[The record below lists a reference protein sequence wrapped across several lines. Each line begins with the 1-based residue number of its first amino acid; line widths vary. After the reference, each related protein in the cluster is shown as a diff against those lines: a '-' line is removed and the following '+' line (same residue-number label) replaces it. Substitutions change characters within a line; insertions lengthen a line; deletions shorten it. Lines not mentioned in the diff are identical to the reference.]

1 MSIKSIIREWLG
13 VDDVNSRVDGL
24 VRQANQ
30 HTIEVRQAIIDCVDD
45 LVNRRNRPANDQN
58 GWAWGHTQD
67 NFNNSIK
74 RLTEPHIKTV
84 ASEEARRVATE
95 AMKAINAEDFID
107 TVVDRI
113 NRKRLISV

>member
-30 HTIEVRQAIIDCVDD
+30 HTIDLRREIITGVND
-45 LVNRRNRPANDQN
+45 LVNNRNRPANEEN
-58 GWAWGHTQD
+58 GWEWGYTQD
-67 NFNNSIK
+67 NFNNSIT
-74 RLTEPHIKTV
+74 RLAEPHVKTV

-113 NRKRLISV
+113 NRKRLI